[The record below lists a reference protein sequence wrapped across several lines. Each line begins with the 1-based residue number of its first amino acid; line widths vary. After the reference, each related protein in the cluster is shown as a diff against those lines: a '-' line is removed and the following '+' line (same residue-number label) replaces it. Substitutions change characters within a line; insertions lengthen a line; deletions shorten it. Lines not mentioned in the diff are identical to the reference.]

1 MVACLVSVLTAGMF
15 SPLALAAE
23 DAVVVTTKAQ
33 LAELRNEGQITI

>member
-23 DAVVVTTKAQ
+23 DAVVVTKAQ
-33 LAELRNEGQITI
+33 LAELRNERQITI